1 MSSSMGAP
9 QSSLAS
15 GAVSYH
21 TLGKRP
27 RNSFETD
34 LEDSGHDKQ
43 GSVQDGMPISKKAKI
58 SRFDDDLI
66 VDMADDSDNPDPAR
80 TLEPSRSRAPAF
92 NIFQEPNDALEGL
105 NEQVGAT
112 RLSDY
117 LIIPSPPATVSAAD
131 CGRHDAAN
139 TASETA
145 DQNASTFPFAPT
157 SRTRTPQVHPY
168 RQTLYGI
175 PAFPYPE
182 PPQSPTP
189 GSSGIG
195 RNEPDQN
202 DEKQSDMFQSLGL
215 PPLDRPAPHMPS
227 TINPSALTTR
237 RDTDI
242 SIGRSATFGLRMIPS
257 SSSVT
262 PMELDAEEA
271 LPKRVTMYGT
281 ELDGDTRFGDFGFE
295 GIATGFWTGGRF

>member
-1 MSSSMGAP
+1 MGAP
-9 QSSLAS
+9 HSSL
-15 GAVSYH
+15 VSSAISHH

-27 RNSFETD
+27 RDSFETD
-34 LEDSGHDKQ
+34 VEHSGHDKQ
-43 GSVQDGMPISKKAKI
+43 GTEQDGMPISKKAKI

-66 VDMADDSDNPDPAR
+66 VDMADDSDNPEPAR
-80 TLEPSRSRAPAF
+80 TMEPSRLRAPAF
-92 NIFQEPNDALEGL
+92 NIFQEPNDALEGS
-105 NEQVGAT
+105 NEQVSAA

-117 LIIPSPPATVSAAD
+117 LIIPSPPTTVSAAD
-131 CGRHDAAN
+131 CGRHDTSN

-145 DQNASTFPFAPT
+145 DQNASTFPSST
-157 SRTRTPQVHPY
+157 SRTRTPQVHPN

-189 GSSGIG
+189 GSWGTG
-195 RNEPDQN
+195 RNESDPN
-202 DEKQSDMFQSLGL
+202 DENRSDMFQSLGL
-215 PPLDRPAPHMPS
+215 PPLSRPAPHMPS

-237 RDTDI
+237 KDTDI
-242 SIGRSATFGLRMIPS
+242 PIGRNATFGLRMIPS

-262 PMELDAEEA
+262 PMQLDAEEA
-271 LPKRVTMYGT
+271 PPMRVTMYGT